1 MSGARRGT
9 WLLALGLGSSLA
21 PALAA
26 GQVRSRGAAYALP
39 SAAADTTRAK
49 SNGGSASSGGA
60 AEGAVVRGYL
70 SSWGLPPLPGNFSF
84 SDSGLVFRS
93 TSGSLSARAATVS
106 LAYVDDENGRA
117 HYIFRIDS
125 GVFETDTPG
134 ALLEVA
140 THPRWLEQQPSGDGT
155 AARKSAGAEPGV
167 LLQAAR
173 DIGSSGYADSLYQ
186 LFGQPRA
193 PIGLIGRRG
202 RAAGRLGEYIAS
214 RDSLALDPGHMTGVA
229 QLRHALAHE
238 LGHRWQLKAKA
249 QLAALW
255 SGVPAIRDPKRYG
268 YDDRSEHQAEAVAFA
283 VNFLQA
289 TATTRPAMAA
299 SSLSLLEHYELLV
312 PGTTTIA
319 RYLLL
324 QPVYR
329 RHPLR
334 PFLASGRL
342 TYALEK

>member
-1 MSGARRGT
+1 
-9 WLLALGLGSSLA
+9 
-21 PALAA
+21 
-26 GQVRSRGAAYALP
+26 
-39 SAAADTTRAK
+39 
-49 SNGGSASSGGA
+49 
-60 AEGAVVRGYL
+60 VVRGFL
-70 SSWGLPPLPGNFSF
+70 SSWGLPPLPGNFSV

-93 TSGSLSARAATVS
+93 TSGSLSARAVTVS
-106 LAYVDDENGRA
+106 LAYVDNENGRP
-117 HYIFRIDS
+117 HYIFRIDT
-125 GVFETDTPG
+125 GVFETETPG

-140 THPRWLEQQPSGDGT
+140 THPRWLERQPLGAGT
-155 AARKSAGAEPGV
+155 PARIMPPAEPGV
-167 LLQAAR
+167 LLQAAS
-173 DIGSSGYADSLYQ
+173 DVGSTAYADSLYQ

-214 RDSLALDPGHMTGVA
+214 RDSLAFDPAHMTGVA

-238 LGHRWQLKAKA
+238 LGHRWQIRAKA

-268 YDDRSEHQAEAVAFA
+268 YDDRSEHQAEAIAFA
-283 VNFLQA
+283 VNFLQT
-289 TATTRPAMAA
+289 TATTRPALAA
-299 SSLSLLEHYELLV
+299 SSLSLLDHYELLV

>member
-1 MSGARRGT
+1 MSGAHRGT
-9 WLLALGLGSSLA
+9 WLLALGLGSLA
-21 PALAA
+21 PPLAA

-39 SAAADTTRAK
+39 AAAADTTRAK
-49 SNGGSASSGGA
+49 SNDGSASSGGV
-60 AEGAVVRGYL
+60 AEGAVVQGYL
-70 SSWGLPPLPGNFSF
+70 SSWGLPPLPGNFNV

-93 TSGSLSARAATVS
+93 ISGSLSARAATVS
-106 LAYVDDENGRA
+106 LAYVDHENGRA

-125 GVFETDTPG
+125 GVFETETPG
-134 ALLEVA
+134 ALLEA
-140 THPRWLEQQPSGDGT
+140 AIRPRWLERQPSGEGT
-155 AARKSAGAEPGV
+155 TAPRSARAEPGV
-167 LLQAAR
+167 LLQAVR
-173 DIGSSGYADSLYQ
+173 DIGSTAYADSLYQ

-268 YDDRSEHQAEAVAFA
+268 YDDRSEHQAEAIAFA
-283 VNFLQA
+283 
-289 TATTRPAMAA
+289 
-299 SSLSLLEHYELLV
+299 
-312 PGTTTIA
+312 
-319 RYLLL
+319 
-324 QPVYR
+324 
-329 RHPLR
+329 
-334 PFLASGRL
+334 
-342 TYALEK
+342 